1 MADVPERLTD
11 ASNTAADFLLTDLD
25 TAFTFLEVAAVSGNE
40 ETRERNHK
48 KAHRAYQTVL
58 RLLDTVSPEA
68 PQRPAINQK
77 LAILKERLEKVGYR
91 F

>member
-11 ASNTAADFLLTDLD
+11 ASKTGADFLVTDLD
-25 TAFTFLEVAAVSGNE
+25 TAFTFLEVATATGIE
-40 ETRERNHK
+40 ETRKRNHE
-48 KAHRAYQTVL
+48 KAHRAYQTVV

-68 PQRPAINQK
+68 PQRPVIKQK
-77 LAILKERLEKVGYR
+77 LALLKERLEKVGYR